1 MRIPAW
7 FTFLMK
13 SEPPKTS
20 KRTNNM
26 WIIDESKCFSA
37 NEVHKLR
44 ALAGVRRESGLTKR
58 RFDLIRDWFMVE
70 LGLQAGL
77 RVSEMASLRHSD
89 LFLDEDR
96 SSISVLGKGRK
107 RRPVW
112 IGSAFKAICLAYLKD
127 KLQFG
132 FRADPESYLLNH
144 LRDGNLTKRT
154 LQKRFT
160 QLLKEAG
167 LPSYYYIHCL
177 RHTYT
182 TFLLR
187 ASNNNYRF
195 AQKQLGHASI
205 RTTQVYAGIVET
217 DVRIALERMYR

>member
-1 MRIPAW
+1 
-7 FTFLMK
+7 
-13 SEPPKTS
+13 
-20 KRTNNM
+20 M
-26 WIIDESKCFSA
+26 WIIDESKCFSS
-37 NEVHKLR
+37 NEVQRLR
-44 ALAGVRRESGLTKR
+44 GVATSRRSSGLR
-58 RFDLIRDWFMVE
+58 EGRFDMVRDWFMVE

-77 RVSEMASLRHSD
+77 RVSEMASLRNSD

-96 SSISVLGKGRK
+96 SSISVLGKGQK

-112 IGSAFKAICLAYLKD
+112 IGSAFKAICLSYLKD

-132 FRADPESYLLNH
+132 YSADPESYLLNH
-144 LRDGNLTKRT
+144 LRDGKLTKRT

-160 QLLKEAG
+160 QLLREAS

-217 DVRIALERMYR
+217 DVRMALEKLYE

>member
-1 MRIPAW
+1 
-7 FTFLMK
+7 
-13 SEPPKTS
+13 
-20 KRTNNM
+20 M
-26 WIIDESKCFSA
+26 WVIDESKCFSS
-37 NEVHKLR
+37 NDVQRLR
-44 ALAGVRRESGLTKR
+44 AVAKAHRISGLRDGK
-58 RFDLIRDWFMVE
+58 FDRVRDWFMIE

-89 LFLDEDR
+89 LFLDGDR
-96 SSISVLGKGRK
+96 SSISVFGKGQK

-112 IGSAFKAICLAYLKD
+112 IGSAFKAICLAFLKD
-127 KLQFG
+127 KLRFEYS
-132 FRADPESYLLNH
+132 ADPDSYLLNH
-144 LRDGNLTKRT
+144 LRDGKLTKRT

-160 QLLKEAG
+160 QLLKEAS

-195 AQKQLGHASI
+195 AQKQLGHSSI
-205 RTTQVYAGIVET
+205 RTTQVYAGIVES
-217 DVRIALERMYR
+217 DVRIALENLYQ

>member
-1 MRIPAW
+1 
-7 FTFLMK
+7 
-13 SEPPKTS
+13 
-20 KRTNNM
+20 M
-26 WIIDESKCFSA
+26 WTIDESKCFSA
-37 NEVHKLR
+37 NEVQRLR
-44 ALAGVRRESGLTKR
+44 AVATARRASGFKESK
-58 RFDLIRDWFMVE
+58 FDMVRDWFMVE

-77 RVSEMASLRHSD
+77 RVSEMASLRNSD

-96 SSISVLGKGRK
+96 SSISVLGKGQK

-112 IGSAFKAICLAYLKD
+112 IGSAFKAICLAYLED
-127 KLQFG
+127 KRRFG
-132 FRADPESYLLNH
+132 YSADPDSYLLNH
-144 LRDGNLTKRT
+144 LRDGKLTKRT

-160 QLLKEAG
+160 QLLKEAS

-217 DVRIALERMYR
+217 DVRMALEKMYL

>member
-1 MRIPAW
+1 MRVVSASRRASG
-7 FTFLMK
+7 LK
-13 SEPPKTS
+13 
-20 KRTNNM
+20 
-26 WIIDESKCFSA
+26 ESKF
-37 NEVHKLR
+37 NMV
-44 ALAGVRRESGLTKR
+44 
-58 RFDLIRDWFMVE
+58 RDWFMVE

-77 RVSEMASLRHSD
+77 RVSEMTSLRHSD

-96 SSISVLGKGRK
+96 SSISVLGKGQK

-112 IGSAFKAICLAYLKD
+112 VGSAFKAICFTYLKD
-127 KLQFG
+127 KRRFG
-132 FRADPESYLLNH
+132 YSSDPESYLLNH
-144 LRDGNLTKRT
+144 LRDGRLTKRT

-160 QLLKEAG
+160 QLLKDAS

-217 DVRIALERMYR
+217 DVRMALEKLYD